1 MELVHRQYLKEH
13 YNNYETALSG
23 FLRNLDLS
31 IMKMYEHI
39 YRTYI
44 DPNFILTIWCGNCR
58 MDMVLRLYKYYES
71 LPIENQISEKGEKGE
86 KGEVLDN
93 QQIIEPKK
101 RGRKP
106 KTNG

>member
-13 YNNYETALSG
+13 YNNFETAQSG

-31 IMKMYEHI
+31 IMKMYEQI

-58 MDMVLRLYKYYES
+58 MDMVLRLYKHYEKV
-71 LPIENQISEKGEKGE
+71 LNQDD
-86 KGEVLDN
+86 LLM
-93 QQIIEPKK
+93 QTQIIEPKK

>member
-1 MELVHRQYLKEH
+1 MELEHRLFLKEH

-23 FLRNLDLS
+23 YVRNLDLN
-31 IMKMYEHI
+31 IMKTYEHI
-39 YRTYI
+39 YRKYI

-58 MDMVLRLYKYYES
+58 MDMVLRLYAHYEKV
-71 LPIENQISEKGEKGE
+71 LNQ
-86 KGEVLDN
+86 DN
-93 QQIIEPKK
+93 LLIPTEIVEIKK